1 MLIHLNNIKNEENE
15 MHTDENKKYD
25 RRNIDSN
32 LQRGSVST
40 KEYETYLS
48 RLPDVSDK
56 AFDPDEEGF
65 EDREGLGE
73 SNDRGVLSKRAA
85 PGGGKG

>member
-1 MLIHLNNIKNEENE
+1 
-15 MHTDENKKYD
+15 MHTDENKRYD

-32 LQRGSVST
+32 LQRGSLTT

-56 AFDPDEEGF
+56 VFKPDEGDSSEGE
-65 EDREGLGE
+65 EDQE
-73 SNDRGVLSKRAA
+73 SLSKKA
-85 PGGGKG
+85 PFAGGRK

>member
-1 MLIHLNNIKNEENE
+1 

-25 RRNIDSN
+25 RRNIDGN
-32 LQRGSVST
+32 LQRGLVSA

-56 AFDPDEEGF
+56 VFQPDEKGF
-65 EDREGLGE
+65 ED
-73 SNDRGVLSKRAA
+73 
-85 PGGGKG
+85 GKGLDAGGDPGVPSRKAATGRGKGQS